1 MHRCLKPL
9 LVSFALLSAGV
20 GSLLAADPIRP
31 SFENVSGPSFPCDG
45 ELTNVEQML
54 CFEENL
60 LLGPLDR
67 LLAAVYADL
76 SVKIATEIPVI
87 VDDIVLPYSYRS
99 MRELQD
105 NQIEWLAGRSQLGK
119 VDQLENYYKQ
129 RISHLASSY
138 AEING
143 SDGDGEMQVMFQPIT
158 DASECEEGWATDDTL
173 SSSGHC
179 VLRVPNKRNFSVVI
193 ANGHFAAAFESLGSN
208 YNQCRATHFGAI
220 EKLSQFLTIVLT
232 DKGIELGGK
241 KLGLENY
248 SPTDFC
254 NGPNHLG
261 TYGGKYSD

>member
-1 MHRCLKPL
+1 MLQYFKSLCL
-9 LVSFALLSAGV
+9 ALPFSVGV
-20 GSLLAADPIRP
+20 GSLLVADTVRP
-31 SFENVSGPSFPCDG
+31 SYENVPGPSFPCDG
-45 ELTNVEQML
+45 DLTNIEKII
-54 CFEENL
+54 CSEEHL

-67 LLAAVYADL
+67 LLEAVYADL
-76 SVKIATEIPVI
+76 SIKMAIEIPVT

-105 NQIEWLAGRSQLGK
+105 NQIEWLSGRSQFGK

-143 SDGDGEMQVMFQPIT
+143 SDGNFQTHYMIQPIT
-158 DASECEEGWATDDTL
+158 DASECEGWVTADTL

-179 VLRVPNKRNFSVVI
+179 VLRVPNERNFSVVI

-208 YNQCRATHFGAI
+208 YNQCRATHFGTI
-220 EKLSQFLTIVLT
+220 EELSQFLTIVLT

-248 SPTDFC
+248 SPTVFC
-254 NGPNHLG
+254 NGPSHLG
-261 TYGGKYSD
+261 VYGGFYPL